1 MVINMTNK
9 NIYNLF
15 LFLSTLTRN
24 LIEVF
29 SVILLYNKG
38 YNLNNILIFLLVTYI
53 SGIIVNYI
61 SLKSNYKIVLILSF
75 LLYGI
80 SYLYLTLMK
89 TNFYNL
95 ILFAILLSISSNSY
109 HAIRHYLAMSLVSY
123 NKGKNI
129 NIILIMLY
137 ISTII
142 SNILG
147 IILIKKIPIIIS
159 SIIIIVLSILSIF
172 PILKFSNIPKQKIN
186 YKNIDINKKKII
198 YSILEQFKVILVELQ
213 PLYIYLY
220 IKASITYVGIF
231 NIIINIASLIV
242 MLIISNRINNK
253 YFKYINLLLGFIL
266 LIKLNLNKPL
276 VLLLVA
282 LGEGIGMK
290 LYEKNSL
297 DNLYNIKN
305 KNIVSYL
312 IIEELIFFITKS
324 ILMLIFIII
333 IRKLKIILYICITG
347 LIASDFFLESE

>member
-1 MVINMTNK
+1 
-9 NIYNLF
+9 
-15 LFLSTLTRN
+15 
-24 LIEVF
+24 
-29 SVILLYNKG
+29 
-38 YNLNNILIFLLVTYI
+38 
-53 SGIIVNYI
+53 
-61 SLKSNYKIVLILSF
+61 
-75 LLYGI
+75 
-80 SYLYLTLMK
+80 
-89 TNFYNL
+89 
-95 ILFAILLSISSNSY
+95 
-109 HAIRHYLAMSLVSY
+109 
-123 NKGKNI
+123 
-129 NIILIMLY
+129 
-137 ISTII
+137 
-142 SNILG
+142 
-147 IILIKKIPIIIS
+147 
-159 SIIIIVLSILSIF
+159 
-172 PILKFSNIPKQKIN
+172 
-186 YKNIDINKKKII
+186 
-198 YSILEQFKVILVELQ
+198 
-213 PLYIYLY
+213 
-220 IKASITYVGIF
+220 
-231 NIIINIASLIV
+231 